1 MLINQKNFLNNKIVK
16 YDILNI
22 LKIKYRGVI
31 WNVISLEKKI
41 KMILIFFSKLIT
53 FHINKLENGTT
64 NISIPDTVYCTKCG
78 RKI

>member
-31 WNVISLEKKI
+31 
-41 KMILIFFSKLIT
+41 
-53 FHINKLENGTT
+53 
-64 NISIPDTVYCTKCG
+64 
-78 RKI
+78 